1 MWSYHKEALI
11 LQETVL
17 PEGYT
22 VCLFFAAFH
31 RLFQVVS
38 YACYIIGDF
47 HNTVN

>member
-1 MWSYHKEALI
+1 MWSCHKEVLV

-22 VCLFFAAFH
+22 VCQFFAAFH
-31 RLFQVVS
+31 RLFQVF
-38 YACYIIGDF
+38 YARYIIGDF